1 VILNSVCVR
10 KIWVVCTEMYFC
22 ENCNNAVREEEDESE
37 TDDTDYDSNYSDD
50 DEDAI
55 MISKDIFCPGL

>member
-1 VILNSVCVR
+1 
-10 KIWVVCTEMYFC
+10 MYFC